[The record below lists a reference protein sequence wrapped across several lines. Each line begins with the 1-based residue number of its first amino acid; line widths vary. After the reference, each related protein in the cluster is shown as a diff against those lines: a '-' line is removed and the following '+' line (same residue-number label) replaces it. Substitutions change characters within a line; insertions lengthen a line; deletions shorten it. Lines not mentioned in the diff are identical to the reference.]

1 MPPVSKY
8 DQRHDTD
15 RPHFMIK
22 RVSTLTLLG
31 VVIGGV
37 VGVVAVGFVESV
49 LWLNDLFHLSR
60 GSPEPPSGRG
70 WLTVLTL
77 GIPTAGG
84 LIVGFIRTKI
94 PDKRFHGPADVIQT
108 AQSLDATMP
117 VKSGVLSAIAAA
129 LSLGSGA
136 SVGQYGPLVHIGS
149 SIGSWFSR
157 VTNGDRSLGKI
168 GIACGAAAAIS
179 AAFHAPIAGLVFARE
194 VILRHYSL
202 RAFAPIAV
210 ASTLAYVVAHIVFK
224 REPLFR
230 IDDLLVASAHEYL
243 LFIVV
248 GIAGALVATVYMRA
262 IEYAASVSRNLHWP
276 VPVKTALAGLALGVV
291 ALQVPDVL
299 GIGQEALRLAIAGET
314 FSAAELAQIMLAK
327 LLLTA
332 LCLGFGFAGG
342 VFSPALLI
350 GTLFGALIGTGAEWL
365 IAEPHSHIAIYAVCG
380 MVAVTSPVIGAPLTA
395 VLIVFELTQNF
406 DLATAA
412 MVSVA
417 FANLVAF
424 RVYGRSFF
432 DVQLQARGFD
442 LSLGRDK
449 VTVQQHTIRN
459 LLNQEFTS
467 GNADDSLAEIRTALI
482 KDKRSEAYILDASGS
497 YIGTLTLHRLME
509 LITSGD
515 ALDRPVGP
523 YAELESLVLHPDT
536 SIWAAMSEMEGF
548 VGESIPVLEDDRL
561 AGVLFES
568 TIVAAYLAILDDIRR
583 EEHAGN

>member
-1 MPPVSKY
+1 MYRAAAVS
-8 DQRHDTD
+8 
-15 RPHFMIK
+15 PAF
-22 RVSTLTLLG
+22 
-31 VVIGGV
+31 
-37 VGVVAVGFVESV
+37 
-49 LWLNDLFHLSR
+49 
-60 GSPEPPSGRG
+60 GRG
-70 WLTVLTL
+70 WLTAMTL

-84 LIVGFIRTKI
+84 LIVGLISTRI
-94 PDKRFHGPADVIQT
+94 PDKRFYGPADVIQT

-117 VKSGVLSAIAAA
+117 VKSGVLSAIAAG

-179 AAFHAPIAGLVFARE
+179 AAFHAPLAGLVFARE

-224 REPLFR
+224 RAPLFR

-365 IAEPHSHIAIYAVCG
+365 IGGPHSHIAIYAVCG

-412 MVSVA
+412 MISVA

-449 VTVQQHTIRN
+449 VTVQQHTIRK

-467 GNADDSLAEIRTALI
+467 GKADDSLADVRTALI
-482 KDKRSEAYILDASGS
+482 KDKRSEAYILDSSGI
-497 YIGTLTLHRLME
+497 YVGTLTLHRLME
-509 LITSGD
+509 LIASGA

-523 YAELESLVLHPDT
+523 YAEPESLVLHPDT
-536 SIWAAMSEMEGF
+536 SIWTAMSEMEGF